1 MNNRNSN
8 ITKLRCESINQE
20 KFEDLI
26 EEDLIDI
33 ENFLESYEV
42 DEKSEEN
49 TENIIN
55 ELRKYMPKKI

>member
-8 ITKLRCESINQE
+8 ITKLRCESIDQE
-20 KFEDLI
+20 KF
-26 EEDLIDI
+26 EDLIDI

-42 DEKSEEN
+42 HEKSEEN

-55 ELRKYMPKKI
+55 KLRKYMPKKI